1 MRLEINRPPKKCPR
15 FLSGFVFGLFFALG
29 VLLALIQSP
38 ERVNA
43 ENNPVTI
50 AVIGPMSGK
59 DAPSGKAMLDGV
71 RLAAGEVNENGGIQG
86 RQVEVLAFDN
96 RHDKKAA
103 RDQALAVVN
112 ETDAVAVI
120 GHYYS
125 SLSLI
130 GGEVYKK
137 YCIPAVTG
145 SATAPEVTEDNDW
158 YFRVISNNNLRG
170 KLSALY
176 LKGVLEKENVHIVY
190 EKDAYGRT
198 LRRAFEGAAGDLGLA
213 VKSVRG
219 IDSQD
224 VDKKTKIGKIAD
236 RLAENAGD
244 EASLYVALL
253 DQEAAGLVKMLKDRE
268 VDIPILGGD
277 SLGLGSF
284 SNEFESIKSGEKK
297 VGDYT
302 DGIYATT
309 YFIRDIANRKAQKFS
324 RKFINAYDRKPDALA
339 ATHYDA
345 ASIVFQAIKKA
356 ARNSKSGVN
365 RIQVRN
371 ALHTFNRPEKSF
383 KGVTGH
389 IYFDAKGN
397 AVTPSPFGIYMR
409 DKMVSA
415 PAQLT
420 PILAP
425 EAVLDLQQEVEKG
438 RILFFEGK
446 YYYKTKVVYTGL
458 DLNEIT
464 NIDQKDQSF
473 TADMYLWFR
482 HKGDMKYREIE
493 FANAVNPID
502 LRADPLIQGRV
513 NDMKYRAYRVK
524 TKFLQSF
531 QFHHYPFDAQ
541 DLHIQFRHKDLN
553 RQQLIFVAD
562 DLGMQRS
569 VDSDLVKRIKKNSG
583 FKGHNEWVLQDI
595 LVYSDIGSADS
606 TLGNPRMFS
615 SKADTGISYSR
626 FNLVVDI
633 KRNAK
638 SYVLKNLVPLF
649 FIFFLGYAMTFIFP
663 EPPPF
668 AARLNL
674 GVILLLT
681 TVSLSL
687 MTSNQLP
694 DIGYLMAM
702 DYLYF
707 FVYFWLLIGIA
718 VTIAVRS
725 AFYNGRLLLMKRL
738 EWFVRIF
745 QPLVLFIVLAVV
757 LVVYF

>member
-1 MRLEINRPPKKCPR
+1 MRVEIPR
-15 FLSGFVFGLFFALG
+15 FEKKSPRLLSGFGFVL
-29 VLLALIQSP
+29 LLALGALLTLLQSP
-38 ERVNA
+38 ETVNA
-43 ENNPVTI
+43 ENNPVQI

-59 DAPSGKAMLDGV
+59 DASSGKAMLDGV
-71 RLAAGEVNENGGIQG
+71 RLAAGEVNKKGGIQG
-86 RQVEVLAFDN
+86 RQVEVLSFDN
-96 RHDKKAA
+96 MHDKKAA
-103 RDQALAVVN
+103 QDKALEVVK
-112 ETDAVAVI
+112 ETDALAVI

-145 SATAPEVTEDNDW
+145 SATAPEVTEGNDW

-176 LKGVLEKENVHIVY
+176 LKGVLEKENVHIVF
-190 EKDAYGRT
+190 ERDAYGRT
-198 LRRAFEGAAGDLGLA
+198 LKRAFEGAAADLDLA
-213 VKSVRG
+213 VKNVWG
-219 IDSQD
+219 IDSLNA
-224 VDKKTKIGKIAD
+224 DKETRLEKIAD
-236 RLAENAGD
+236 RLAAD
-244 EASLYVALL
+244 ADPDAALYVALL
-253 DQEAAGLVKMLKDRE
+253 DQEAAGLVKMLKDRG

-284 SNEFESIKSGEKK
+284 PNEFEGVKSGDKEI
-297 VGDYT
+297 GDYT

-324 RKFINAYDRKPDALA
+324 QKFINEYGREPDALA

-356 ARNSKSGVN
+356 ARTGKSGVN

-371 ALHTFNRPEKSF
+371 ALASLNSPEKSF
-383 KGVTGH
+383 QGVTGH
-389 IYFDAKGN
+389 IYFDDKGN
-397 AVTPSPFGIYMR
+397 AVTPSPFGIYTR
-409 DKMVSA
+409 DNLVSA

-420 PILAP
+420 PVLAP
-425 EAVLDLQQEVEKG
+425 ESVLDLEQEVEKG

-458 DLNEIT
+458 DVNEVT

-473 TADMYLWFR
+473 TADMYVWFR
-482 HKGDMKYREIE
+482 HKGDMDYSEIE
-493 FANAVNPID
+493 FANAVNRID
-502 LRADPLIQGRV
+502 LRSDPLIQGRV

-524 TKFLQSF
+524 TKFSQSF
-531 QFHHYPFDAQ
+531 QFHDYPFDEQ
-541 DLHIQFRHKDLN
+541 DLHIKFRHRDLN
-553 RQQLIFVAD
+553 REQLIFVAD
-562 DLGMQRS
+562 DMGMQRS
-569 VDSDLVKRIKKNSG
+569 VDSDLVERINKNSG
-583 FKGHNEWVLQDI
+583 FKGHNEWLLRDI
-595 LVYSDIGSADS
+595 VVYSDIGSADS

-694 DIGYLMAM
+694 DIGYLVAM

-725 AFYNGRLLLMKRL
+725 AFYNGRLVLMKRL

-745 QPLVLFIVLAVV
+745 QPLVLFILFTIV
-757 LVVYF
+757 LVVYL

>member
-1 MRLEINRPPKKCPR
+1 M
-15 FLSGFVFGLFFALG
+15 
-29 VLLALIQSP
+29 
-38 ERVNA
+38 
-43 ENNPVTI
+43 
-50 AVIGPMSGK
+50 
-59 DAPSGKAMLDGV
+59 
-71 RLAAGEVNENGGIQG
+71 
-86 RQVEVLAFDN
+86 
-96 RHDKKAA
+96 
-103 RDQALAVVN
+103 
-112 ETDAVAVI
+112 
-120 GHYYS
+120 
-125 SLSLI
+125 
-130 GGEVYKK
+130 
-137 YCIPAVTG
+137 
-145 SATAPEVTEDNDW
+145 
-158 YFRVISNNNLRG
+158 
-170 KLSALY
+170 SALY
-176 LKGVLEKENVHIVY
+176 LKGVLEKKSVHIVY

-198 LRRAFEGAAGDLGLA
+198 LRRAFEGAADDLGLS
-213 VKSVRG
+213 VKGVWG
-219 IDSQD
+219 IDSLNE
-224 VDKKTKIGKIAD
+224 DKKRRLEKIAD
-236 RLAENAGD
+236 QLAADAGHK
-244 EASLYVALL
+244 ASLYVALL
-253 DQEAAGLVKMLKDRE
+253 DQEAAGLVKMLKDRG

-284 SNEFESIKSGEKK
+284 PDEFEDIKSGDKDIS
-297 VGDYT
+297 DYT

-324 RKFINAYDRKPDALA
+324 QKFINEYGRKPDALA

-345 ASIVFQAIKKA
+345 ASIVFQAIQKA
-356 ARNSKSGVN
+356 ACNSKSKVN

-371 ALHTFNRPEKSF
+371 ALNTFNSPENSF
-383 KGVTGH
+383 QGVTGH

-425 EAVLDLQQEVEKG
+425 EAILDLQKEVEKG

-482 HKGDMKYREIE
+482 HKGDMDYSEIE

-513 NDMKYRAYRVK
+513 NEMKYRAYRVK
-524 TKFLQSF
+524 TNFLQSF
-531 QFHHYPFDAQ
+531 QFHDYPFDAQ

-569 VDSDLVKRIKKNSG
+569 VDSDFVKRITENSG
-583 FKGHNEWVLQDI
+583 FKGHNEWILQDI

-606 TLGNPRMFS
+606 TLGNPRMFA
-615 SKADTGISYSR
+615 SKADTGINYSR

-757 LVVYF
+757 LAVYF